1 MKEKN
6 IKERYVNAIESL
18 KTRIKSN
25 EEEAVILKIESIE
38 DDYKDYNKKD
48 IKNKM
53 ELGILVLM
61 GLGALAL
68 GVATATYEEQ
78 SIAQAVAKYICSIGF
93 YSIGG
98 VSIVKSIVDYKKQKF
113 NLNIDANE
121 NLKEYETF
129 IDELEEKEKVNVK
142 KR

>member
-1 MKEKN
+1 MI
-6 IKERYVNAIESL
+6 IKIIIR
-18 KTRIKSN
+18 
-25 EEEAVILKIESIE
+25 
-38 DDYKDYNKKD
+38 KKY

-78 SIAQAVAKYICSIGF
+78 SIAQAVAKYIYSIGF

-129 IDELEEKEKVNVK
+129 IDELEEKGKVNVK

>member
-1 MKEKN
+1 MKNKN
-6 IKERYVNAIESL
+6 IKERYTSAIESL
-18 KTRIKSN
+18 KNRIKSN

-38 DDYKDYNKKD
+38 DDYKGYNKKD
-48 IKNKM
+48 IKNKI
-53 ELGILVLM
+53 ELGVLILM
-61 GLGALAL
+61 GAGVLAL
-68 GVATATYEEQ
+68 GVATSKLEEQ
-78 SIAQAVAKYICSIGF
+78 SIAQTVAKYIYSIGF

-98 VSIVKSIVDYKKQKF
+98 VSVVKSFVDYKKQKF

-121 NLKEYETF
+121 NLKEYENF